1 MFTITI
7 FDNMFDND
15 EFEGLEHFSVNLLS
29 PDYIIKGNP
38 SEAVI
43 LIVDIDGE
51 CMLKM

>member
-1 MFTITI
+1 
-7 FDNMFDND
+7 MFDITVIDNSA
-15 EFEGLEHFSVNLLS
+15 FEGLEHFNVNLMS

-51 CMLKM
+51 YMLKT